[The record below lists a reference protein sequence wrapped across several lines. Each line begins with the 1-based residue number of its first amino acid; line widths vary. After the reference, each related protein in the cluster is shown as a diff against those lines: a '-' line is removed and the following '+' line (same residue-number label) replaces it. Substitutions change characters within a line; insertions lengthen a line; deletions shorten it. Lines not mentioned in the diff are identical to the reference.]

1 MAKDYYQVL
10 GVDKNA
16 SEKDIKK
23 AYRRLAK
30 QHHPDANPDNPSAE
44 AKFKDISE
52 AYEVLSDSE
61 KRAQY
66 DRFGA
71 NYQQYGGAGNPY
83 QTYTSG
89 ADSSFAD
96 IFDSLFGG
104 LGGRSRAGR
113 PQQTSGGFSGFG
125 GVPQAGQ
132 DMEQP
137 VTISLREAYQ
147 GTTRMVTK
155 GDRKIRVNI
164 PAGADSGTK
173 VRLAGEGSP
182 GYGGTSGD
190 LYLVVEVQPDSQF
203 ERQGDDLLVDVRV
216 DMFTA
221 LLGGTVEVP
230 TMERPVNLK
239 IPGGTQS
246 GRKFRLSGKGMP
258 KLRQKDE
265 FGNLYA
271 RVMVTVPEHLTPE
284 QRHLAEQLRAAFG

>member
-10 GVDKNA
+10 GVDKHA

-30 QHHPDANPDNPSAE
+30 QYHPDANPDNPTAE
-44 AKFKDISE
+44 AKFKDINE
-52 AYEVLSDSE
+52 AYEVLSDGE

-66 DRFGA
+66 DRFGS
-71 NYQQYGGAGNPY
+71 NYQQFGGAGNPY

-89 ADSSFAD
+89 QDSSFSD

-104 LGGRSRAGR
+104 FGRSRGGR
-113 PQQTSGGFSGFG
+113 TQQAPGGFG
-125 GVPQAGQ
+125 GMGGFPQAGQ

-137 VTISLREAYQ
+137 VTISLQEAYQ
-147 GTTRMVTK
+147 GTTRLVTK

-164 PAGADSGTK
+164 PAGADNGTK

-182 GYGGTSGD
+182 GYGGAPGD

-203 ERQGDDLLVDVRV
+203 ERQGDDLLVDIKV

-221 LLGGTVEVP
+221 MLGGTVEIP

-265 FGNLYA
+265 FGSLYA
-271 RVMVTVPEHLTPE
+271 RVLVTVPEHLTPE
-284 QRHLAEQLRAAFG
+284 QRRIAEQLRAALS